1 MRLIGKSL
9 RIEDSWTTNLLPALV
24 IDLIYE
30 PPFKTYFV
38 SFWDDSLFL
47 SACFKQGQEF
57 EGFLWRI
64 CDSPL
69 QKRIVSNYWYNTV
82 RAFNDHI

>member
-1 MRLIGKSL
+1 MPLIGKSL

-38 SFWDDSLFL
+38 SF
-47 SACFKQGQEF
+47 
-57 EGFLWRI
+57 
-64 CDSPL
+64 
-69 QKRIVSNYWYNTV
+69 
-82 RAFNDHI
+82 